1 MRNKKYAK
9 NYNTCNPTIIH
20 NNSIEGLKEIAEQ
33 QNKSIEEVANDY
45 KHIIKDLE
53 YSKKKLN
60 EIIDS
65 SAYIRFPNN
74 FLLHGYGKNNELNSK
89 YLCYDN
95 LDIFNEIPQNELA
108 IVTGFGP
115 TNSPTAG
122 TLCSIFRVLELQK
135 LTGIYTHI
143 IISELSALNSR
154 QKSLNELIKN
164 SHQFIS
170 FIKKLG
176 FDEKNGEIR
185 THNHHDHSRVFSL
198 VSSVLNTSDLL
209 EKAEVT
215 NDTYKR
221 LQLLGNDFSKMVSRT
236 YTMTDIILPIV
247 RDKKRGVIVPLGL
260 EEHHHPHLARIVLD
274 RMKLKIRGMDSL
286 VRHDAEIGALH
297 GKLISGFFPYVKMSK
312 SIPDSS
318 INLGDSAEEIHR
330 KIIECGRRNEEVVLE
345 MMMLASNWD
354 HEKLAEA
361 KSTFKNLA
369 NDYKP
374 WEEIKYDYLRF
385 FTEIKTF
392 WEESKYDNEINT
404 YKELFLN
411 TERPNN

>member
-1 MRNKKYAK
+1 MKINITLSDK
-9 NYNTCNPTIIH
+9 
-20 NNSIEGLKEIAEQ
+20 ELKEVALKQ
-33 QNKSIEEVANDY
+33 KKSIEEVANDY

-53 YSKKKLN
+53 YSNKKLN
-60 EIIDS
+60 EIIES
-65 SAYIRFPNN
+65 SAYVRFPNN
-74 FLLHGYGKNNELNSK
+74 FSLHGYGKNNELNSK

-95 LDIFNEIPQNELA
+95 LDIFNKIPQTELA

-154 QKSLNELIKN
+154 QKPLNELIKN

-185 THNHHDHSRVFSL
+185 THNNHDHSRVFSL
-198 VSSVLNTSDLL
+198 VASVLSTSDLL
-209 EKAEVT
+209 EKMEVT

-236 YTMTDIILPIV
+236 YTMTDIILPII
-247 RDKKRGVIVPLGL
+247 RNKKRGVIVPLGL
-260 EEHHHPHLARIVLD
+260 EEHHHPHLAKIALN
-274 RMKLKIRGMDSL
+274 RMKLKIGGLDSL
-286 VRHDAEIGALH
+286 VRNDAEIGALH

-318 INLGDSAEEIHR
+318 INLGDSEEELHK
-330 KIIECGRRNEEVVLE
+330 KIIECGKRNEEVVLQ
-345 MMMLASNWD
+345 MMVLASDWNPN
-354 HEKLAEA
+354 KLNEA
-361 KSTFKNLA
+361 RSAFENLTK
-369 NDYKP
+369 DYKL
-374 WEEIKYDYLRF
+374 WKKIKYDYLRF
-385 FTEIKTF
+385 FVKVKNL
-392 WEESKYDNEINT
+392 WEESRYDKEINT
-404 YKELFLN
+404 YEELFLYKGGLKK
-411 TERPNN
+411 